1 MSRNQKAENIKV
13 VVRCRPINQKELDAG
28 HKQIVQIDNARGSVS
43 LFKDGIDKD
52 PDPKTF
58 QFNAAFPWDCT
69 QQLVYDDAARPIV
82 DAVLEG
88 FNGTIFAYGQT
99 GTGKTYTM
107 EGVVENQ
114 EHKGI
119 ILHAFDHIFAH
130 ISTVKDITF
139 LVRASFLQIY
149 MEDVCDLL
157 GDPKKKLHVR
167 QVDGETSVVGLSTHI
182 VKSPEEITKLLLKGK
197 ENRAVG
203 ATSMNAQSS
212 RSHSVFT
219 IVIEQQRQE
228 GDRTMTK
235 MGKLHL
241 VDLAGS
247 ERLGK
252 TEATGQR
259 AKEGAKINQS
269 LLALGNVI
277 SALVTGAKH
286 VAYRDSKLTLLL
298 QDSLGGNAKTV
309 MVATLGPAS
318 YNYDETLSTL
328 LYATRAKDIKNAPKV
343 NEDPKDALLGQL
355 KAQIEALKKQLEE
368 QNRNGGAAPLISASG
383 ETVNVSDNAYLKEME
398 KKHKKQLNKLMSAK
412 NMNEEQREM
421 MKEKLEAEFERQKR
435 VKEESDEL
443 KQKIQQMEQTVLVGG
458 VNLVDKAKQQEE
470 EMRAHESKM
479 RRQQEE
485 QQRLDEQRKQQDEQ
499 IFLAEKRYGSL
510 KEELTEKMKK
520 IEKIKPLI
528 KHLEDSLDDL
538 QQQFEREKEDQMHNM
553 KVLDKELSLLKLIA
567 QSYIPDDRLK
577 LIMDSAKFDDEN
589 QNWDIPLIEL
599 AGRHEKVEEFVE
611 ENIFIQGIE
620 GPMNF
625 NSVKKETAQ
634 VDARKAA
641 LSMKKRQ
648 MAKKHALNEFALVSD
663 IFDMKQK

>member
-1 MSRNQKAENIKV
+1 MANSKSENIRV
-13 VVRCRPINQKELDAG
+13 VVRCRPINQKELNDG
-28 HKQIVQIDNARGSVS
+28 HKQVVKMEPQRGVVS
-43 LFKDGIDKD
+43 LCKGGIDKD
-52 PDPKTF
+52 NDPKTF
-58 QFNAAFPWDCT
+58 QFNSCFPWDCT

-82 DAVLEG
+82 DSVLEG
-88 FNGTIFAYGQT
+88 YNGTILAYGQT

-130 ISTVKDITF
+130 ISTVKDVTF

-167 QVDGETSVVGLSTHI
+167 QVNGETSVVGLSTHI

-219 IVIEQQRQE
+219 VVIEQQRQE

-235 MGKLHL
+235 MGKLQL

-368 QNRNGGAAPLISASG
+368 QNKNGGGGTLVLADGATL
-383 ETVNVSDNAYLKEME
+383 NVSDNSYLKEIE
-398 KKHKKQLNKLMSAK
+398 KKHKKEMEKLMSAK
-412 NMNEEQREM
+412 NMNDEQRQM
-421 MKEKLEAEFERQKR
+421 MKEKLESEFERQKQF
-435 VKEESDEL
+435 KEESDEL

-470 EMRAHESKM
+470 EMRAHESRM

-485 QQRLDEQRKQQDEQ
+485 QHRLAEQRKAQDEQ
-499 IFLAEKRYGSL
+499 ILLAEKRYGSL

-528 KHLEDSLDDL
+528 KHLEESLEDL
-538 QQQFEREKEDQMHNM
+538 QQQFEREKEDQTHNIRA
-553 KVLDKELSLLKLIA
+553 LDKELSLLKLIA
-567 QSYIPDDRLK
+567 QSFIPDDRLQ
-577 LIMDSAKFDDEN
+577 LIKETAKFDEET
-589 QNWDIPLIEL
+589 QSWVIPLIEK
-599 AGRHEKVEEFVE
+599 AGRHKKVEEVATD
-611 ENIFIQGIE
+611 NIYIQGIE

-625 NSVKKETAQ
+625 NNVKPEAATI
-634 VDARKAA
+634 DARKAA

-648 MAKKHALNEFALVSD
+648 MAKKHALNEFAIVTD
-663 IFDMKQK
+663 IFEMKQK

>member
-1 MSRNQKAENIKV
+1 
-13 VVRCRPINQKELDAG
+13 
-28 HKQIVQIDNARGSVS
+28 
-43 LFKDGIDKD
+43 
-52 PDPKTF
+52 
-58 QFNAAFPWDCT
+58 
-69 QQLVYDDAARPIV
+69 
-82 DAVLEG
+82 
-88 FNGTIFAYGQT
+88 
-99 GTGKTYTM
+99 
-107 EGVVENQ
+107 
-114 EHKGI
+114 
-119 ILHAFDHIFAH
+119 
-130 ISTVKDITF
+130 
-139 LVRASFLQIY
+139 

-157 GDPKKKLHVR
+157 GDPNKKLHVR
-167 QVDGETSVVGLSTHI
+167 QVDGDTSVVGLSTHI

-197 ENRAVG
+197 NNRAVG

-228 GDRTMTK
+228 GERTMTK

-286 VAYRDSKLTLLL
+286 IAYRDSKLTLLL

-328 LYATRAKDIKNAPKV
+328 LYATRAKDIKNIPKV

-368 QNRNGGAAPLISASG
+368 QNKNASG
-383 ETVNVSDNAYLKEME
+383 EGITVNVSDNSFLKEIE
-398 KKHKKQLNKLMSAK
+398 KKHKKQMDKLMSTK
-412 NMNEEQREM
+412 NMNEEQRSKMREM
-421 MKEKLEAEFERQKR
+421 LNAEFERQKK

-443 KQKIQQMEQTVLVGG
+443 QQKIKQMEQTVLVGG

-470 EMRAHESKM
+470 EMRAHESRM

-485 QQRLDEQRKQQDEQ
+485 QQKLAEQRKEQEEQ
-499 IFLAEKRYGSL
+499 ILLAEKRYGSL

-528 KHLEDSLDDL
+528 KHLEDSLEDL
-538 QQQFEREKEDQMHNM
+538 QQQFEREKEEQTHNIRA
-553 KVLDKELSLLKLIA
+553 LDKELLLLKMIA
-567 QSYIPDDRLK
+567 DSFIPPDRLK
-577 LIMDSAKFDDEN
+577 LIKDNAKYDEEN
-589 QNWDIPLIEL
+589 QCWTIPFIEK
-599 AGRHEKVEEFVE
+599 AGRHQKVEEVVE

-620 GPMNF
+620 GPMTF
-625 NSVKKETAQ
+625 NTKTTQ
-634 VDARKAA
+634 PTVDTKKAA
-641 LSMKKRQ
+641 QAMKKRQ
-648 MAKKHALNEFALVSD
+648 MAKNHALNEFALVSD
-663 IFDMKQK
+663 IVTKKTK

>member
-1 MSRNQKAENIKV
+1 MSGAKSENIKV
-13 VVRCRPINQKELDAG
+13 VVRCRPLSKKEEASGYKLVVKMDHTAG
-28 HKQIVQIDNARGSVS
+28 KVS
-43 LFKDGIDKD
+43 LFKNENDKD
-52 PDPKTF
+52 PKMF
-58 QFNAAFPWDCT
+58 RFNSAFPWDCT

-107 EGVVENQ
+107 EGIVDDQEN
-114 EHKGI
+114 KGI

-130 ISTVKDITF
+130 ISKVKDVTF

-149 MEDVCDLL
+149 MEDVSDLL
-157 GDPKKKLHVR
+157 GDPTKKLHVR
-167 QVDGETSVVGLSTHI
+167 QLDGDISVVGLSTHI

-197 ENRAVG
+197 ANRAVG

-219 IVIEQQRQE
+219 IVVEQQQVDGERV
-228 GDRTMTK
+228 MTK

-286 VAYRDSKLTLLL
+286 VAYRDSKLTQLL
-298 QDSLGGNAKTV
+298 QDSLGGNSKTV
-309 MVATLGPAS
+309 MVATLGPAN

-328 LYATRAKDIKNAPKV
+328 LYATRARDIKNAPKI

-355 KAQIEALKKQLEE
+355 KAQIEALKKQLAD
-368 QNRNGGAAPLISASG
+368 RNAQASADG
-383 ETVNVSDNAYLKEME
+383 IQVNVGDSEFMKEVE
-398 KKHKKQLNKLMSAK
+398 AKLRKQMQELAASKS
-412 NMNEEQREM
+412 MNEEQKKKMRA
-421 MKEKLEAEFERQKR
+421 KLEQEYEHQKA
-435 VKEESDEL
+435 VKEESDAL
-443 KQKIQQMEQTVLVGG
+443 QQRIQQMEQTVLVGG

-470 EMRAHESKM
+470 EIRAHESKM

-485 QQRLDEQRKQQDEQ
+485 QQRLAEKRRQEDEELL
-499 IFLAEKRYGSL
+499 LAEKRYGSL
-510 KEELTEKMKK
+510 KEELTEKTKK
-520 IEKIKPLI
+520 IEKIQPMI
-528 KHLEDSLDDL
+528 KRLEDSIEDL
-538 QQQFEREKEDQMHNM
+538 QQQFER
-553 KVLDKELSLLKLIA
+553 DKEA
-567 QSYIPDDRLK
+567 QSQNIRSLSKEYLLLQMIAESFIPQDK
-577 LIMDSAKFDDEN
+577 LDLIKKNATYDEAN
-589 QNWDIPLIEL
+589 QSWVIPFLEK
-599 AGRHEKVEEFVE
+599 AGRHQKVEEVIE
-611 ENIFIQGIE
+611 QAVYIQGIE
-620 GPMNF
+620 GPMTL
-625 NSVKKETAQ
+625 TAPPTVIDPRRAEQ
-634 VDARKAA
+634 AK
-641 LSMKKRQ
+641 KKRQ
-648 MAKKHALNEFALVSD
+648 IAAKHALNEFALVSD
-663 IFDMKQK
+663 MMTPKSK

>member
-1 MSRNQKAENIKV
+1 
-13 VVRCRPINQKELDAG
+13 
-28 HKQIVQIDNARGSVS
+28 
-43 LFKDGIDKD
+43 
-52 PDPKTF
+52 
-58 QFNAAFPWDCT
+58 
-69 QQLVYDDAARPIV
+69 
-82 DAVLEG
+82 VLEG

-114 EHKGI
+114 DHKGI

-383 ETVNVSDNAYLKEME
+383 ETVNVSDNSYLKEME
-398 KKHKKQLNKLMSAK
+398 KKHKKQLNKLMNAK

-421 MKEKLEAEFERQKR
+421 MKEKLEAE
-435 VKEESDEL
+435 
-443 KQKIQQMEQTVLVGG
+443 
-458 VNLVDKAKQQEE
+458 
-470 EMRAHESKM
+470 
-479 RRQQEE
+479 
-485 QQRLDEQRKQQDEQ
+485 
-499 IFLAEKRYGSL
+499 
-510 KEELTEKMKK
+510 
-520 IEKIKPLI
+520 
-528 KHLEDSLDDL
+528 
-538 QQQFEREKEDQMHNM
+538 
-553 KVLDKELSLLKLIA
+553 
-567 QSYIPDDRLK
+567 
-577 LIMDSAKFDDEN
+577 
-589 QNWDIPLIEL
+589 
-599 AGRHEKVEEFVE
+599 
-611 ENIFIQGIE
+611 
-620 GPMNF
+620 
-625 NSVKKETAQ
+625 
-634 VDARKAA
+634 
-641 LSMKKRQ
+641 
-648 MAKKHALNEFALVSD
+648 
-663 IFDMKQK
+663 